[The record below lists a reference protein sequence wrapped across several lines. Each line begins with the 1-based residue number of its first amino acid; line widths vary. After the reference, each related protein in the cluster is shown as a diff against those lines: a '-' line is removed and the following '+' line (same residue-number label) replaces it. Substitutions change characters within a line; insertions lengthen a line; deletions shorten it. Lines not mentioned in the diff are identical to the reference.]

1 MSQSPKENHPGDPL
15 NRPVDPGCR
24 RTVCGICV
32 FLAVIT
38 LAVFGQTFRYEFVN
52 FDDGTYVYENPVV
65 ERGLTLNGI
74 GWAFTHSL
82 AANWHP
88 FTTISHMLDCQFYGL
103 NAGGHH
109 LTNVLLHTAAVIL
122 LFLVLREAT
131 GALWRSAFVAAVFAI
146 HPLRVESVAWV
157 AERKDVLSGVF
168 FMLTLWAYVHYARRP
183 FSLGR
188 YLLAALSLTLGLM
201 CKPMLVTLPFVLLL
215 LDYWPL
221 NRFAGSASGQKH
233 FSAPWRLLL
242 EKVPLLGLSA
252 GGCVAA
258 VLAQKNALAPVAATT
273 LPFRICNALVS
284 YVIYIGQMFY
294 PTDLA
299 VFHPLTQRGPLW
311 EVALS
316 FVLLL
321 MVFAGVFY
329 WRRKYPYLLV
339 GWLWYL
345 GMLVP
350 VIGLVQVG
358 SQARADRYSYLPQ
371 IGLYLALTWVV
382 TELCAGRRYCR
393 PALGGVAAIV
403 IGTLSMDSF
412 IQTSYWRNS
421 ETLWTHTLA
430 CTSNNGVAH
439 NNLGMA
445 LISKGQV
452 DQAIAQY
459 QKALEIQPRS
469 ALFHFN
475 LGVAFAQKGQV
486 DKAIEQYQKAVDLQP
501 DYLQARNNLG
511 DALLRTGR
519 TDEAIA
525 QFQEALKIW
534 PNSTIL
540 RNNLGC
546 IFLRQGQVRAAM
558 AHFQRTLEI
567 QPNNVDACQYLA
579 WVLATGPEP
588 SIRNGARAV
597 ELAQEANQLSGGGDP
612 EIISTLAAAYAEAGR
627 FPEAVTTAR
636 QALQLVVTQNN
647 NAAVNALQT
656 QIGLY
661 QAGLPFRDLSL
672 TNALSS
678 ESQP

>member
-1 MSQSPKENHPGDPL
+1 
-15 NRPVDPGCR
+15 
-24 RTVCGICV
+24 
-32 FLAVIT
+32 
-38 LAVFGQTFRYEFVN
+38 
-52 FDDGTYVYENPVV
+52 
-65 ERGLTLNGI
+65 
-74 GWAFTHSL
+74 
-82 AANWHP
+82 
-88 FTTISHMLDCQFYGL
+88 
-103 NAGGHH
+103 
-109 LTNVLLHTAAVIL
+109 
-122 LFLVLREAT
+122 
-131 GALWRSAFVAAVFAI
+131 
-146 HPLRVESVAWV
+146 
-157 AERKDVLSGVF
+157 
-168 FMLTLWAYVHYARRP
+168 
-183 FSLGR
+183 
-188 YLLAALSLTLGLM
+188 
-201 CKPMLVTLPFVLLL
+201 
-215 LDYWPL
+215 
-221 NRFAGSASGQKH
+221 
-233 FSAPWRLLL
+233 
-242 EKVPLLGLSA
+242 
-252 GGCVAA
+252 
-258 VLAQKNALAPVAATT
+258 
-273 LPFRICNALVS
+273 
-284 YVIYIGQMFY
+284 
-294 PTDLA
+294 
-299 VFHPLTQRGPLW
+299 
-311 EVALS
+311 
-316 FVLLL
+316 
-321 MVFAGVFY
+321 
-329 WRRKYPYLLV
+329 
-339 GWLWYL
+339 
-345 GMLVP
+345 
-350 VIGLVQVG
+350 
-358 SQARADRYSYLPQ
+358 
-371 IGLYLALTWVV
+371 
-382 TELCAGRRYCR
+382 
-393 PALGGVAAIV
+393 
-403 IGTLSMDSF
+403 
-412 IQTSYWRNS
+412 
-421 ETLWTHTLA
+421 
-430 CTSNNGVAH
+430 
-439 NNLGMA
+439 MA